1 MSNDTGKSNAKT
13 HGVNGPRRW
22 VEQRWLLDNVIRS
35 VGIDWD
41 QMRTATCSSPCG
53 PESNADFAALRNR
66 IQKLDDFSPAFEAT
80 ARRREALA
88 RAHEAAGETVSARNN
103 YFMAAIH
110 WGAAQW
116 PIDRNDDTNLFY
128 NQRKRECYTNFAK
141 LADRKVEPAW
151 IPFQGK
157 ALPGWLHLPPDYRE
171 GRIPAVVSVPGMD
184 GFKETSVWLA
194 GDRWLS
200 RGIAVLALEGPGQ
213 YESSIL
219 GFDVGMDNWIEAG
232 HAAMDWMR
240 ARPEIDAERI
250 ALSGSSFGS
259 FFGTIAVANEPRFF
273 ACAVANTC
281 LEPGCRTIFED
292 ASPTFKKRFMY
303 MSGYSDEDA
312 FDEFCK
318 TLTWEGHVDRLRVPY
333 LCLSGEADEL
343 SPIAHVERFMRQVPS
358 PKRLVVYKD
367 SRHGIGNVPSAN
379 LGPWPA
385 GLVADWMQAR
395 FAGKPFPSE
404 RWYVD
409 ASGGVTRTPY

>member
-1 MSNDTGKSNAKT
+1 MDSKRNAKT

-22 VEQRWLLDNVIRS
+22 VEQRWLLDNIIKT

-53 PESNADFAALRNR
+53 PESNADFAAIRQR
-66 IQKLDDFSPAFEAT
+66 VQKLDDFSSAFEAT
-80 ARRREALA
+80 ARRREA
-88 RAHEAAGETVSARNN
+88 RAHAHETEGELINARNN
-103 YFMAAIH
+103 YFMASIH

-116 PIDRNDDTNLFY
+116 PIDSNNETNLFY
-128 NQRKRECYTNFAK
+128 NQRKRDCYMRFAK
-141 LADRKVEPAW
+141 LADRRVEPAW

-157 ALPGWLHLPPDYRE
+157 ALPGWLHLPPNYQG

-184 GFKETSVWLA
+184 GFKETSVWLY

-213 YESSIL
+213 YESSVL
-219 GFDVGMDNWIEAG
+219 GIDVSMDNWIEAG
-232 HAAMDWMR
+232 HCVMNWMQ
-240 ARPEIDAERI
+240 ARPEIDPERI
-250 ALSGSSFGS
+250 ALAGSSFGS

-281 LEPGCRTIFED
+281 LEPGCQTIFQE
-292 ASPTFKKRFMY
+292 ASPTFKRRFMY

-318 TLTWEGHVDRLRVPY
+318 TLTWEGHVQNIRVPY

-343 SPIAHVERFMRQVPS
+343 SPLAHVERFMGEIKS

-385 GLVADWMQAR
+385 GLMADWMQAR
-395 FAGKPFPSE
+395 FAGKTFPSE
-404 RWYVD
+404 RWFVD
-409 ASGGVTRTPY
+409 ASGQVIKTPL